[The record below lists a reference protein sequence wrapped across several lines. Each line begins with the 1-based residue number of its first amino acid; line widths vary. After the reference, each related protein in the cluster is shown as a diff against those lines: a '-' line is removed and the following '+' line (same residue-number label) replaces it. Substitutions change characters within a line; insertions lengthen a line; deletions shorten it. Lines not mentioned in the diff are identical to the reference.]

1 MYEDLSKLLGT
12 LCLTPA
18 PSGFEGELGRIVKAQ
33 LAPFCDSVH
42 MDAVGN
48 VIGVIGGTHPE
59 LRPVMINAHMDRVGF
74 IVSSIDSDGFLK
86 LCIIGTPNEKVL
98 PGQTLAVRT
107 GDGRWIPA
115 VVGTKCA
122 HLMTPE
128 DAQRAPRLAECM
140 IDVGVSSPEE
150 VHALNIQV
158 GSPAVFTPTYGQLA
172 GTRVFGTAMDNCGCV
187 AALIV
192 AATQLAAQRP
202 QRTVY
207 LVANVW
213 EEYNQRGTTLPAR
226 AYSPVAILNLD
237 MLLAGDTPDVR
248 GHFHGAMGHG
258 PMLSCY
264 NFVSSLFAGCIA
276 HPGLLELAEQAAADL
291 GITSQRY
298 VCVGGLGDNAYA
310 MLENDGSAVL
320 TMGAAVRYAH
330 SSSEI
335 ADLSD
340 IHELALLTAALARRI
355 GPDFRQA
362 RFSDQ

>member
-1 MYEDLSKLLGT
+1 MHEKVSKLLRL

-18 PSGFEGELGRIVKAQ
+18 PSGFEGEVGQVVKVQ
-33 LAPFCDSVH
+33 LTPFCDRVH
-42 MDAVGN
+42 VDAIGN
-48 VIGVIGGTHPE
+48 VIGVIEGSRPD

-98 PGQTLAVRT
+98 PGQTLVVRT
-107 GDGRWIPA
+107 RDDRWISA

-128 DAQRAPRLAECM
+128 DAQRAPRLSECM
-140 IDVGVSSPEE
+140 IDVGVNSPEE
-150 VHALNIQV
+150 VRALGIEIGAPV
-158 GSPAVFTPTYGQLA
+158 VFTPTYGQLA

-187 AALIV
+187 AALIM
-192 AATQLAAQRP
+192 AAEHLSAERP
-202 QRTVY
+202 LRTVY

-276 HPGLLELAEQAAADL
+276 HPGLLALAEQAADAQ
-291 GITSQRY
+291 GISTQRY

-330 SSSEI
+330 SSGEI
-335 ADLSD
+335 ADLMD
-340 IHELALLTAALARRI
+340 IYELALLTAELARRI
-355 GPDFRQA
+355 DSDFQQA
-362 RFSDQ
+362 RFPDR